1 MTTFQ
6 VEFLL
11 LQQEIHANARAKGF
25 WENVNV
31 AEKLL
36 LIHQELSE
44 ATEALRRNNPPD
56 DKLSSYSSF
65 TVELAD
71 VVIRVMDLAGG
82 MGIDL
87 AGAIVDKHAYNLTRQ
102 YKHGKAF

>member
-1 MTTFQ
+1 MRAFQ
-6 VEFLL
+6 TEFRL
-11 LQQEIHANARAKGF
+11 LQQEIHANAQAKGF
-25 WENVNV
+25 WENANI

-44 ATEALRRNNPPD
+44 ATEALRQNNPPD
-56 DKLSSYSSF
+56 DKIPAYRSF
-65 TVELAD
+65 SVELAD
-71 VVIRVMDLAGG
+71 VVIRVIDLAGG

-87 AGAIVDKHAYNLTRQ
+87 AGAIVAKHEYNLTRQ